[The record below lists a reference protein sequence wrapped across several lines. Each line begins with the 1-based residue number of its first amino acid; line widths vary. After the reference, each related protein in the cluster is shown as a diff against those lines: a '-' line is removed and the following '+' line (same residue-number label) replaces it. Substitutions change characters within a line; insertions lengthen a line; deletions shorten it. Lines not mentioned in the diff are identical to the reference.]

1 MRRWVDLDNL
11 LVSIK
16 AVFDS
21 KTAKKVCEY
30 LDSYIAIKEVPI
42 WIPVAEK
49 LPEPNRRVLMYRPC
63 MENGETGPISVQWGW
78 AYKDASHWMPVPDA
92 PENEDLKDTAIMLAD
107 IKIAAN
113 RAKKRR

>member
-11 LVSIK
+11 LVSIN

-30 LDSYIAIKEVPI
+30 LDSYIAVEEEAI

-49 LPEPNRRVLMYRPC
+49 LPKAKEDVLICTKSGWILIGWYGPNGQRWHITP
-63 MENGETGPISVQWGW
+63 
-78 AYKDASHWMPVPDA
+78 ADAGITREDIVAWLPL
-92 PENEDLKDTAIMLAD
+92 PESFNPQ
-107 IKIAAN
+107 N
-113 RAKKRR
+113 